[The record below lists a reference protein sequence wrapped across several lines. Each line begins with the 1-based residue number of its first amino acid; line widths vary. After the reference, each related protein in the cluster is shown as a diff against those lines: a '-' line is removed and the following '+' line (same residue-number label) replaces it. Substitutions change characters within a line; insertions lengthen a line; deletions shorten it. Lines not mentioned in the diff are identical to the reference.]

1 MKKQPSLFGGA
12 CIITGVCVGAG
23 MLGLPM
29 SGAGAWTGWTLAAI
43 TLTMITMTLSGWL
56 LLEVYQDHPIR
67 ASFNTVT
74 LAVLGGKI
82 NVINNLAV
90 YFVGGIL
97 LYAYITASGDIL
109 QNLAKPYLD
118 FGEMSASIWSVIFVA
133 IFSFFVWH
141 STRLVDRI
149 SVVLVLFM
157 AISFGLSIS
166 GLISHVDTAT
176 LWDLSNEN
184 ASYAKYSLAV
194 LPIALTSF
202 GYHHSVSSMR
212 AYYGEEHRAKWAIA
226 GGTFIALIL
235 YLLWVISVF
244 GVLPRESF
252 APILASNDDL
262 GVLLQYISE
271 RVDARQISQTIHA
284 FSIVAILSSFIGV
297 GLGTFDFLADFFGFA
312 DDKVGRSKPW
322 AVTFLPPL
330 IFSLL
335 SPLGFL
341 KAIGYAGAIA
351 TIWTCIIPAWLAYK
365 TKKGNQAIVFLV
377 FIFGVCTAIFHLL
390 AMADRLPMFK
400 G

>member
-1 MKKQPSLFGGA
+1 MKKQPSLLGGA
-12 CIITGVCVGAG
+12 SIITGVCVGAG

-29 SGAGAWTGWTLAAI
+29 SGAGAWTGWTIAAI

-74 LAVLGGKI
+74 LAVLGNKI

-118 FGEMSASIWSVIFVA
+118 FGEASASIWSVIFVA

-166 GLISHVDTAT
+166 GLISHVDMNT
-176 LWDLSNEN
+176 LWDLSSEN
-184 ASYAKYSLAV
+184 TSYAKYSLAV

-212 AYYGEEHRAKWAIA
+212 AYYGEERKAKWAIA
-226 GGTFIALIL
+226 GGTFIALML

-252 APILASNDDL
+252 APILASNGDL
-262 GVLLQYISE
+262 GVLLQHISE
-271 RVDARQISQTIHA
+271 QVDAGQISQTIHA
-284 FSIVAILSSFIGV
+284 FSIAAILSSFIGV
-297 GLGTFDFLADFFGFA
+297 GLGTFDFLADFFGFKN
-312 DDKVGRSKPW
+312 DKAGRTKSW

-330 IFSLL
+330 IFSLI

-351 TIWTCIIPAWLAYK
+351 TLWTCIIPAWLAYK
-365 TKKGNQAIVFLV
+365 TKKGNQAVIFLV
-377 FIFGVCTAIFHLL
+377 LIFGVCTAAFHLL
-390 AMADRLPMFK
+390 AMADMLPVFK

>member
-12 CIITGVCVGAG
+12 SIITGVCVGAG

-56 LLEVYQDHPIR
+56 LLAVYQDHPIR

-74 LAVLGGKI
+74 LAVLGNKI

-118 FGEMSASIWSVIFVA
+118 FGEASASIWSVIFVA
-133 IFSFFVWH
+133 VFSFLVWH

-166 GLISHVDTAT
+166 GLISHVDTNT

-212 AYYGEEHRAKWAIA
+212 AYYGEERKAKWAIA

-252 APILASNDDL
+252 APILASNGDL
-262 GVLLQYISE
+262 GVLLQHISE
-271 RVDARQISQTIHA
+271 RVEAGQISQTIHA
-284 FSIVAILSSFIGV
+284 FSIAAILSSFIGV
-297 GLGTFDFLADFFGFA
+297 GLGTFDFLADFFGFKN
-312 DDKVGRSKPW
+312 DKTGRTKSW

-330 IFSLL
+330 VLSLI

-351 TIWTCIIPAWLAYK
+351 TLWTCIIPAWLAYK
-365 TKKGNQAIVFLV
+365 TKKGNQAVIFLV
-377 FIFGVCTAIFHLL
+377 FVFGICTAAFHLL
-390 AMADRLPMFK
+390 AMADMLPVFK

>member
-1 MKKQPSLFGGA
+1 VKKQPSLFGGA

-29 SGAGAWTGWTLAAI
+29 SGAGAWTGWTLVAI

-312 DDKVGRSKPW
+312 DDKVGRSKSW

-377 FIFGVCTAIFHLL
+377 FIFGVCTAVFHLL

>member
-212 AYYGEEHRAKWAIA
+212 AYYGEEHRAKWGIA

-235 YLLWVISVF
+235 NLLWVISVF

-312 DDKVGRSKPW
+312 DDKVGRSKSW

>member
-1 MKKQPSLFGGA
+1 MKKQPSLLGGA
-12 CIITGVCVGAG
+12 SIITGVCVGAG

-43 TLTMITMTLSGWL
+43 TFTMITMTLSGWL

-74 LAVLGGKI
+74 QAVLGK
-82 NVINNLAV
+82 AV

-118 FGEMSASIWSVIFVA
+118 LGNASGRIWSVIFVA

-149 SVVLVLFM
+149 SVVLISFM
-157 AISFGLSIS
+157 AISFCLSIS
-166 GLISHVDTAT
+166 GLISHIDLNI

-184 ASYAKYSLAV
+184 GEYAKYSLAV

-212 AYYGEEHRAKWAIA
+212 AYYGEERKAKWAIM
-226 GGTFIALIL
+226 GGTFIALVL
-235 YLLWVISVF
+235 YLLWVISIF
-244 GVLPRESF
+244 GVLPRENF
-252 APILASNDDL
+252 APILASNGDL
-262 GVLLQYISE
+262 GVLLQHIGE
-271 RVDARQISQTIHA
+271 QIEVGQISQTLHA
-284 FSIVAILSSFIGV
+284 FSIAAILSSFIGV

-312 DDKVGRSKPW
+312 DDKVGRSKSW

-330 IFSLL
+330 IFSLI

-351 TIWTCIIPAWLAYK
+351 TLWTCIIPAWLAYK
-365 TKKGNQAIVFLV
+365 TKKGNQVVVFLV

>member
-1 MKKQPSLFGGA
+1 MKKQPSLLGGA
-12 CIITGVCVGAG
+12 SIITGVCVGAG

-43 TLTMITMTLSGWL
+43 TFTMITMTPSGWL

-74 LAVLGGKI
+74 QAVLGKHI
-82 NVINNLAV
+82 NIINNLAV

-118 FGEMSASIWSVIFVA
+118 LGNASGRIWSVIFVA

-149 SVVLVLFM
+149 SVVLISFM
-157 AISFGLSIS
+157 AISFCLSIS
-166 GLISHVDTAT
+166 GLISHIDLNI

-184 ASYAKYSLAV
+184 GEYAKYSLAV

-212 AYYGEEHRAKWAIA
+212 AYYGEEHKAKWAIA

-244 GVLPRESF
+244 GVLQRESF
-252 APILASNDDL
+252 APILASNGDL

-312 DDKVGRSKPW
+312 DDKAGRSKSW
-322 AVTFLPPL
+322 AATFLPPL

-351 TIWTCIIPAWLAYK
+351 TLWTCIIPAWLAYK
-365 TKKGNQAIVFLV
+365 TKKGNQAVVFLV

>member
-1 MKKQPSLFGGA
+1 MKKQPSLLGGA
-12 CIITGVCVGAG
+12 SIITGVCVGAG

-29 SGAGAWTGWTLAAI
+29 SGAGAWTGWTIAAI

-74 LAVLGGKI
+74 LAVLGNKI

-109 QNLAKPYLD
+109 QGLAKSYLD
-118 FGEMSASIWSVIFVA
+118 FGEASASIWSIIFVA

-166 GLISHVDTAT
+166 GLISHVDLNT

-212 AYYGEEHRAKWAIA
+212 AYYGEERKAKWAIA
-226 GGTFIALIL
+226 GGTFIALML

-252 APILASNDDL
+252 VSILASNGDL
-262 GVLLQYISE
+262 GVLLQHLSE
-271 RVDARQISQTIHA
+271 RVETGQISQTIHA
-284 FSIVAILSSFIGV
+284 FSIAAILSSFIGV

-312 DDKVGRSKPW
+312 NDKAGRTKSW

-330 IFSLL
+330 IFSLI

-351 TIWTCIIPAWLAYK
+351 TLWTCIIPAWLAYK
-365 TKKGNQAIVFLV
+365 TKKGNQAVIFLV
-377 FIFGVCTAIFHLL
+377 LIFGVCTAAFHLL
-390 AMADRLPMFK
+390 AMADMLPVFK